1 MRINLCSSTWK
12 YADMTKGELRPSHYD
27 TPMCELR
34 PKGTDYISLVIIQ
47 TKTAKFD
54 KWSNLWAS
62 KSNNDNWKRDL
73 NTKQIYIKTE
83 KRQQK

>member
-1 MRINLCSSTWK
+1 
-12 YADMTKGELRPSHYD
+12 MTKGELRPSHYD

-54 KWSNLWAS
+54 K
-62 KSNNDNWKRDL
+62 
-73 NTKQIYIKTE
+73 
-83 KRQQK
+83 